1 MSNSTAEQDDTLRD
15 AIALARAM
23 LAEDNAA
30 AGAILDNTR
39 SIRTLAKAAIWLAM
53 LAWTWPE
60 MPTAADRADMDSE
73 LARFL
78 QVANGLLA

>member
-1 MSNSTAEQDDTLRD
+1 MTTSTAEKDDTLRD

-23 LAEDNAA
+23 LAEDNTAA
-30 AGAILDNTR
+30 DAILDNTR
-39 SIRTLAKAAIWLAM
+39 STRTLAKAAIWLAM

-60 MPTAADRADMDSE
+60 TPTTADRAEMDSE